1 LNKYRKTPIKKK
13 EMPLFDIVKVSV
25 QRLSEEESAENR
37 CFTRERT
44 ESLSGSYGW
53 SLDGISNIAGIGL
66 L

>member
-44 ESLSGSYGW
+44 ESLSGSYG
-53 SLDGISNIAGIGL
+53 
-66 L
+66 